1 MLQTSSPPG
10 CLCAFIPLHA
20 HPYSMHP
27 FTSKKNSYRDN
38 TENTEK
44 IEKML
49 PRGSKHPP
57 YSEPSSSRL
66 GLGSPRET
74 NEAILIQIP
83 SPHPL
88 SSRYQGR
95 RGAHKAFGVSW
106 LNAPSPGSHLSTK
119 KPRPSLPRCVLARSP
134 WSTES
139 QLSPSPSSHHPLH
152 LPAPQHEEQN
162 HCYQMFTE
170 PLLKALRGRSFHPL
184 PRLLILTLHY
194 PHRCGGSLFLI

>member
-10 CLCAFIPLHA
+10 CLCAFIPLYA

-27 FTSKKNSYRDN
+27 FTSKKKKKNSYRDN

-44 IEKML
+44 IL

-88 SSRYQGR
+88 TSRYQGR

-106 LNAPSPGSHLSTK
+106 LNAPSPGSHKETETQPPTLRVSTFSSEHRVTAITQ
-119 KPRPSLPRCVLARSP
+119 PI
-134 WSTES
+134 E
-139 QLSPSPSSHHPLH
+139 PSP
-152 LPAPQHEEQN
+152 APST
-162 HCYQMFTE
+162 CPTARRTK
-170 PLLKALRGRSFHPL
+170 PLLSDVH
-184 PRLLILTLHY
+184 
-194 PHRCGGSLFLI
+194 